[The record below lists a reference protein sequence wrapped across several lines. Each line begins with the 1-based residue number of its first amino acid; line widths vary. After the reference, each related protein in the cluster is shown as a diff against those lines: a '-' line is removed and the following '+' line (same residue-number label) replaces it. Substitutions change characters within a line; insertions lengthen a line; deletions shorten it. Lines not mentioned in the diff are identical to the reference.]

1 MGHRHAK
8 QHAPRLG
15 RKRIAHIPGHTNEA
29 ETAEELG
36 VSIRTLR
43 KWRQLR
49 IGPPWTAVG
58 RQIHYSNES
67 RAAWLKSREVQPAR
81 AA

>member
-1 MGHRHAK
+1 MGKRQAK
-8 QHAPRLG
+8 QHAPRWK
-15 RKRIAHIPGHTNEA
+15 RKRRIPGYTPEA
-29 ETAEELG
+29 EAAEELN

-49 IGPPWTAVG
+49 IGPPWIEVG
-58 RQIHYSNES
+58 RQIHYGDES
-67 RAAWLKSREVQPAR
+67 RATWLKSLEVQPAR

>member
-8 QHAPRLG
+8 RHAPPLR
-15 RKRIAHIPGHTNEA
+15 RKRIAHVPGHTNEF
-29 ETAEELG
+29 ETADELG
-36 VSIRTLR
+36 VSVRTLR

-49 IGPPWTAVG
+49 VGPPWTVVG
-58 RQIHYSNES
+58 RQIHYSDES
-67 RAAWLKSREVQPAR
+67 RAAWVKSRQVEPAR